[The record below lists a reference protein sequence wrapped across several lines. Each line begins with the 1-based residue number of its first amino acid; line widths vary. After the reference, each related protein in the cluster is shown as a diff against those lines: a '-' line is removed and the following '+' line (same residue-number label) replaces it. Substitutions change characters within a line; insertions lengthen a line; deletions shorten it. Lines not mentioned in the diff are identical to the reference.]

1 MPGRWGS
8 VICPPDLQLWIFREQ
23 GYRCNIG
30 LRLHYIFAYA
40 NVAAIVG
47 LSLCELSLCTAR
59 AYESR
64 RMCVHQTM
72 HACNTELLL
81 LHEQM
86 DACMDGW
93 VGGWTRDR
101 PTEKWTDVHV
111 FMQTDAHTH
120 THTHTYAETAR
131 QAGRQRP
138 TKTDK
143 DREAGTHTH
152 TQTDRQAGRQAS
164 CITCI
169 QRHRRRDR
177 DRQTHNRHINK
188 HSCRSRAITRTP
200 ISASVSN
207 VSWNLR
213 LLPYSTRRHAFCEK
227 LLCLG

>member
-1 MPGRWGS
+1 
-8 VICPPDLQLWIFREQ
+8 
-23 GYRCNIG
+23 
-30 LRLHYIFAYA
+30 
-40 NVAAIVG
+40 
-47 LSLCELSLCTAR
+47 
-59 AYESR
+59 
-64 RMCVHQTM
+64 M
-72 HACNTELLL
+72 H
-81 LHEQM
+81 
-86 DACMDGW
+86 GW
-93 VGGWTRDR
+93 VGGWMDAR
-101 PTEKWTDVHV
+101 
-111 FMQTDAHTH
+111 QTDREMHRCTCVYANRRTH

-131 QAGRQRP
+131 QAGRQSP

-164 CITCI
+164 CISCI